1 MTYQDMIKKV
11 LIVEDDKLARSS
23 LVDALADTSTI
34 KTFQAVDGVDALEKA
49 EVNLPDL
56 IVTDIHMPNMD
67 GLQFVEKLHET
78 EWGKDIP
85 VIIMTNDGTTSTL
98 YDALKGGVSVYLSKT
113 SLDVDAFA
121 LQIKQAVG
129 L

>member
-1 MTYQDMIKKV
+1 MIKKV
-11 LIVEDDKLARSS
+11 LIVEDDKLARTS
-23 LVDALADTSTI
+23 LVDALADTTTI
-34 KTFQAVDGVDALEKA
+34 KTIQAADGVEGLQKA
-49 EVNLPDL
+49 EEEVPDL
-56 IVTDIHMPNMD
+56 VVTDIHMPNMD
-67 GLQFVEKLHET
+67 GLQFVEKLHESD
-78 EWGKDIP
+78 WGKDIP

-121 LQIKQAVG
+121 VQIKQAVG